1 MKFVGKTSVAI
12 IKSAILGA
20 FTNELFLMAEKKQQ
34 EEKGR
39 GREKR
44 KEKVPVHRWDP

>member
-20 FTNELFLMAEKKQQ
+20 FTNELFLMVEKKQQ
-34 EEKGR
+34 EEKKR
-39 GREKR
+39 GVGK
-44 KEKVPVHRWDP
+44 KEKVPMHRWDP